1 MKIFSNHTKVVIFDL
16 DGTIFDSKE
25 VYFNATRQTFDNK
38 EKEYG
43 FEVGKALDNYGVT
56 NGAENLGISR
66 EQMKAWLRAWYQ
78 KQEELTQLFSTV
90 PKLLQNL
97 SNSGIVC
104 AINTNRDQTPDEV
117 RITLKKNAIADKFSF
132 IQTALTMGVRKPDPK
147 GINSILSDVGIL
159 PQNCFF
165 VGDSYV
171 DILAG
176 KSAGV
181 NTIAITTGPFSKKEL
196 ENFNPHFI
204 IDDINSVEDIV
215 MKTNLLSKV

>member
-1 MKIFSNHTKVVIFDL
+1 MNIVSNQTKVVIFDL

-25 VYFNATRQTFDNK
+25 VYFSATTQIFNNK

-43 FEVGKALDNYGVT
+43 FEVGKALEKYGVT
-56 NGAENLGISR
+56 KGAEILGISR

-78 KQEELTQLFSTV
+78 RQEELTHLFSTV

-104 AINTNRDQTPDEV
+104 AINTNRDQTPEEV
-117 RITLKKNAIADKFSF
+117 RNTLKKYSIDDKFSF
-132 IQTALTMGVRKPDPK
+132 IQTALSMGVRKPDPK

-171 DILAG
+171 DIVAG

-181 NTIAITTGPFSKKEL
+181 NTIAVTTGPFSRKEL
-196 ENFNPHFI
+196 ENYAPHFI
-204 IDDINSVEDIV
+204 IDELSSVEKIINGV
-215 MKTNLLSKV
+215 S